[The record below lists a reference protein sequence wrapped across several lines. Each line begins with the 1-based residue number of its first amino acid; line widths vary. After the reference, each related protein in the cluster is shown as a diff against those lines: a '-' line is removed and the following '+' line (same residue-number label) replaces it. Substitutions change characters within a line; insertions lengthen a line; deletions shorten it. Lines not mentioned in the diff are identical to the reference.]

1 MRRPSPLSRRRVLAT
16 GGALLAGSALAGA
29 ARAAGLPRVSFVDRL
44 ERRVAVV
51 GDSIT
56 AESSALLRELLRS
69 DGFADIEID
78 AERSRR
84 MVVGGGP
91 GEPRSG
97 RSVLEDLV
105 ADEPDRTAWVVA
117 LGTNDMA
124 MYAEYRDAIDT
135 VLAVIPEVTP
145 LVWVDT
151 YLPGDR
157 LADCESFGREVRT
170 RLAVRGN
177 SSVASWYDACTAT
190 DEDLLRSDDIHPND
204 RGHVVFATLVSTTL
218 RRLVLAP

>member
-1 MRRPSPLSRRRVLAT
+1 MTSSPLSRRRILIT
-16 GGALLAGSALAGA
+16 GGALVAGGALTGA
-29 ARAAGLPRVSFVDRL
+29 ARAAGLPRLSFVDRL
-44 ERRVAVV
+44 ERRVAIV

-84 MVVGGGP
+84 MLVGGGP

-97 RSVLEDLV
+97 VSVLEDMV
-105 ADEPDRTAWVVA
+105 AEQPDRTAWVVA

-124 MYAEYRDAIDT
+124 MYADYRDAIDT
-135 VLAVIPEVTP
+135 VIGVIPDVTP

-151 YLPGDR
+151 YLPGER
-157 LADCESFGREVRT
+157 LADCESFGQELRT

-177 SSVASWYDACTAT
+177 ATVASWYDACTAP
-190 DEDLLRSDDIHPND
+190 DEDLLRADDIHPND